1 MPSLPP
7 GVAVPGG
14 TRPEFVGSA
23 LPRPGLVEHLRLAAK
38 VNDLAWTL
46 DHLYETY
53 GPVVDV
59 GYRIPIRLVYL
70 MGVEANRY
78 ILGEHPENFRWR
90 EAFSMLEVT
99 NGETALVLTDG
110 DEHRRR
116 RRLVQPAFGIK
127 RVDAH
132 LGLAVSEVDRTLD
145 TWTAGRHVDAFD
157 ELRTTVRRI
166 VVRALFGEHLG
177 ELADQIGD
185 AFEPAI
191 NYVSRT
197 PMSRIDVNVP
207 FLPYGKAVRAR
218 KAVDDIVL
226 AEIDR
231 RRRVG
236 IDADASPDTLS
247 ALLVAA
253 EEAEGSDAPLTD
265 AEICDQIRSLIA
277 AGYDTT
283 SSAAAWLVHG
293 LGSNPGAFGALRTQ
307 VRDTIGDRAPTI
319 DDLRAMPLVD
329 GVVRE
334 TLRLWSPA
342 AFSGR
347 RAVDDFELYGYT
359 IPGGSMVIYSPYI
372 THRLP
377 EVWGDPLVFRPE
389 RWADGEPEPFAFA
402 PFGGGYRKCI
412 GFALATLELQ
422 VLAVRLAQR
431 LNWRL
436 ENPHVRGAG
445 VANFAPKGGL
455 PITVT

>member
-1 MPSLPP
+1 MAPTP
-7 GVAVPGG
+7 
-14 TRPEFVGSA
+14 
-23 LPRPGLVEHLRLAAK
+23 PRPNLLAHLRLAAK

-46 DHLYETY
+46 DHMYATY
-53 GPVVDV
+53 GPVADV

-78 ILGEHPENFRWR
+78 ILSEHPENFTWN
-90 EAFSMLEVT
+90 EAFQLLEVVD
-99 NGETALVLTDG
+99 GPTALVLSDG
-110 DEHRRR
+110 EAHRRR
-116 RRLVQPAFGIK
+116 RRLVQPAFAIK

-132 LGLAVSEVDRTLD
+132 LDLVVREIDRTLD
-145 TWTAGRHVDAFD
+145 TWVPGRSLDAME
-157 ELRTTVRRI
+157 ELRATIRRI

-177 ELADQIGD
+177 ADADRIGD
-185 AFEPAI
+185 LLEPALQ
-191 NYVSRT
+191 YVGRT
-197 PMSRIDVNVP
+197 PLSRIDVDLP
-207 FLPYGKAVRAR
+207 FLPYGKAVRAAA
-218 KAVDDIVL
+218 AVDAVVL
-226 AEIDR
+226 AEIER
-231 RRRVG
+231 RRHEGV
-236 IDADASPDTLS
+236 DATASPDALS

-253 EEAEGSDAPLTD
+253 EESEGSDAPLTD
-265 AEICDQIRSLIA
+265 AELCDQIRSLIA

-293 LGSNPGAFGALRTQ
+293 LRANPAASSRLRDQ
-307 VRDTIGDRAPTI
+307 VRDTIGDRPPTI

-347 RAVDDFELYGYT
+347 RAVDDFELYGYR
-359 IPGGSMVIYSPYI
+359 IPAGSMVMYTPYI

-377 EVWGDPLVFRPE
+377 EVWGDPLTFRPE
-389 RWADGEPEPFAFA
+389 RWADGEPVPFSFV

-431 LNWRL
+431 VDWTL
-436 ENPHVRGAG
+436 ERPDVRAAG
-445 VANFAPKGGL
+445 IANFAPKGGL
-455 PITVT
+455 PITVG